1 MVIIKP
7 TFWRPGTVVGAVVIG
22 AICLY
27 PLVLHVGIGY
37 KLAGLGVLMGM
48 ALMSWLL
55 SRPIQLEIT
64 ENEVRAKEGWTHAP
78 LGKKEAFR
86 SEIRSIHAAP
96 GRFSFRGDD
105 GQPLM
110 ETSPTWTV
118 QDMVKAARELQ
129 VPLYDDRIGQ
139 LKARERNK
147 ARLVYDPATGQM
159 TAGEGR

>member
-22 AICLY
+22 AICLS
-27 PLVLHVGIGY
+27 PLAAGGPIGY
-37 KLAGLGVLMGM
+37 GLGGLGVLAAM

-55 SRPIQLEIT
+55 SRPVRLEIT
-64 ENEVRAKEGWTHAP
+64 ETEVRAKEGWTYAP
-78 LGKKEAFR
+78 PGKKQAVR
-86 SEIRSIHAAP
+86 SEIRSIHAVP
-96 GRFSFRGDD
+96 RQFSFRGAD
-105 GQPLM
+105 GQSLM

>member
-27 PLVLHVGIGY
+27 PLVLHVGVGY

-64 ENEVRAKEGWTHAP
+64 ENEVRAKEGWTQFQRDFPRTQPSEQSQKEDEPPVIAKFCGQSQRIENSCAP
-78 LGKKEAFR
+78 CGAR
-86 SEIRSIHAAP
+86 SW
-96 GRFSFRGDD
+96 FS
-105 GQPLM
+105 
-110 ETSPTWTV
+110 
-118 QDMVKAARELQ
+118 
-129 VPLYDDRIGQ
+129 
-139 LKARERNK
+139 
-147 ARLVYDPATGQM
+147 
-159 TAGEGR
+159 